1 MEADTGWTSEAGM
14 YKLPG
19 LKGEDRGLGAWRN
32 PTDPGWIMEHRDFLE
47 LWLLQITF
55 AA

>member
-1 MEADTGWTSEAGM
+1 MQTLGGLAKPECM
-14 YKLPG
+14 HLPG
-19 LKGEDRGLGAWRN
+19 LKGEDLRLGAWKN

-55 AA
+55 VA